1 MGQKSVKDRI
11 HKAILL
17 ARKFA
22 KGIDRVDKTYRK
34 FTHLKT
40 ELRPASREHLSA
52 SKRKRIL
59 LRGNGRCMKC
69 GSKKN
74 LEIDHVVPLARGGS
88 NRLENLQLLCQSC
101 NRMKGVD

>member
-1 MGQKSVKDRI
+1 MK
-11 HKAILL
+11 L
-17 ARKFA
+17 A
-22 KGIDRVDKTYRK
+22 KGVDRADRTYRK

-40 ELRPASREHLSA
+40 EVRPASREHLSA

-59 LRGNGRCMKC
+59 LRGKGRCMKC

-88 NRLENLQLLCQSC
+88 NRLENLQLLCRDC